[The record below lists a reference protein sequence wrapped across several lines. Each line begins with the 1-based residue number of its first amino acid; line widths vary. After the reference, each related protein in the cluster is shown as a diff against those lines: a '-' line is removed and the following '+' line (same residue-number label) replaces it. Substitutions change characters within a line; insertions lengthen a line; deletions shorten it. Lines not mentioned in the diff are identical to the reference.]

1 MGPGRFHIGQRRMW
15 FDEYTQPTPAA
26 LARALALAL
35 ARVNRWC
42 LPATRQETAASR
54 SGE

>member
-1 MGPGRFHIGQRRMW
+1 MGPGRFHDGQPRMW
-15 FDEYTQPTPAA
+15 FDEYTQPASA
-26 LARALALAL
+26 VLAL